1 MTFFIVSRNSVPL
14 SAWLDQGLAKAEV
27 VRLDE
32 AYGQLPQWKQFADG
46 EPRFEIH
53 EIPLM
58 FSSDHG
64 GTLVLS
70 RFLGENIVIEPL
82 VGDPIHVQLV
92 DIRGDRKARIGVKA
106 QKGVRVDRQEVYE
119 ARQREKA
126 RQAALAEK
134 RQEGPSNH

>member
-14 SAWLDQGLAKAEV
+14 SAWLDQGLAKADV

-32 AYGQLPQWKQFADG
+32 EYGQLPT
-46 EPRFEIH
+46 EIH

-58 FSSDHG
+58 FESDHG

-70 RFLGENIVIEPL
+70 RLLGENIVIEPL
-82 VGDPIHVQLV
+82 VGDPIIVQLV
-92 DIRGDRKARIGVKA
+92 DIRGERKAKIGVKA

-126 RQAALAEK
+126 RQAALTEK

>member
-14 SAWLDQGLAKAEV
+14 SAWLDQGLAKADV

-32 AYGQLPQWKQFADG
+32 EYGQLPT
-46 EPRFEIH
+46 EIH

-58 FSSDHG
+58 FESDHG

-70 RFLGENIVIEPL
+70 RLLGENIVIEPL
-82 VGDPIHVQLV
+82 VCDPIIVQLV
-92 DIRGDRKARIGVKA
+92 DIRGERKAKIGVKA

-126 RQAALAEK
+126 RQAALTEK

>member
-1 MTFFIVSRNSVPL
+1 
-14 SAWLDQGLAKAEV
+14 
-27 VRLDE
+27 
-32 AYGQLPQWKQFADG
+32 
-46 EPRFEIH
+46 
-53 EIPLM
+53 M

-92 DIRGDRKARIGVKA
+92 DIRGERKARIGVKA

-126 RQAALAEK
+126 RQAALTEK